1 MMIDKNFFNSATIE
15 GMLASKRT
23 EKWHSHPNGVIPLSL
38 AETDFP
44 VAPEIMKALMDGVN
58 NQDVFYMGDR
68 TIEKYREIMAAKIVH
83 RNGIKAT
90 ANDVM
95 ITHAV
100 TATMWLA
107 IQYACKEGDEVIVNN
122 PAYGPFL
129 RAIERTNTKPIYW
142 DIFQEEGYNFNIE
155 KLKEVITK
163 KSKLIVICNPHNPT
177 GRVMTKQE
185 LKGVADVAVD
195 NNIPVWVDEVWE
207 DIIFDGRKHISL
219 ASLNPDIERLTMTCW
234 GFSKTFNVS
243 GLRMGYLCAMNK
255 EMMKRLRYIGEGVVF
270 RDPPIASLAMA
281 AIPVMLDETLDWY
294 RYGMMMHLHKIRAIC
309 EKRFEETPKVVCPKI
324 EGTYQMFPRFD
335 YGMKSD
341 ELQKYMLDK
350 ARLGFA
356 SGTHYGPG
364 GEGHLRLVI
373 ATSEAIINEIFDRM
387 QETLKNLV

>member
-1 MMIDKNFFNSATIE
+1 MIIDSNFFNSATIE
-15 GMLASKRT
+15 GMIASKRT
-23 EKWHSHPNGVIPLSL
+23 EKWGEYPLGVIPLVL

-44 VAPEIMKALMDGVN
+44 VAPEVIKALTDGVN
-58 NQDVFYMGDR
+58 NTDVFYMGDKQ
-68 TIEKYREIMAAKIVH
+68 IEKYRELIAAKIVR
-83 RNGIKAT
+83 RNGLKAT

-100 TATMWLA
+100 TATLWLA
-107 IQYACKEGDEVIVNN
+107 IQYACNKGDEVIVNN
-122 PAYGPFL
+122 PTYGPFL
-129 RAIERTNTKPIYW
+129 RTFERTNMKPIYW
-142 DIFQEEGYNFNIE
+142 DIIQEENYHFNIE
-155 KLKEVITK
+155 RLKEVITNK
-163 KSKLIVICNPHNPT
+163 TKLIVINNPHNPT

-185 LKGVADVAVD
+185 LEGVADIAVD

-207 DIIFDGRKHISL
+207 DIIFDDNKHISL

-270 RDPPIASLAMA
+270 RDPPIATLAMT

-294 RYGMMMHLHKIRAIC
+294 KYGMMKHLQKIRAIC
-309 EKRFEETPKVVCPKI
+309 EKRFAETPNIICPKI
-324 EGTYQMFPRFD
+324 EGTYQMFPRFN

-356 SGTHYGPG
+356 SGTFYGPG
-364 GEGHLRLVI
+364 GEGHLRMVI
-373 ATSEAIINEIFDRM
+373 ATSEAIINEVFDRM
-387 QETLKNLV
+387 QQSLKNLC